1 MNKDFIKL
9 LVILAVAL
17 GFIILLSTLPSCTSR
32 SGHRLSKK
40 VVVHQYDYMLEVS
53 DSNNRIFYNI
63 YDEKHHLVGAVS
75 ANRLDSLI
83 IADNQ

>member
-1 MNKDFIKL
+1 MNSNTSKIVVIIAFVLGIVL
-9 LVILAVAL
+9 LASAV
-17 GFIILLSTLPSCTSR
+17 PSCSK
-32 SGHRLSKK
+32 SGHRVSKK
-40 VVVHQYDYMLEVS
+40 IETHQYDYILEVS

-63 YDEKHHLVGAVS
+63 YDEKHHRVGGVL